1 MGDDAISI
9 LGAIALFRIM
19 AWLSPG
25 PNMLAVLSA
34 SASNGR
40 LSGILTGLGIAFG
53 SVLWVCLAVA
63 GVSVIFATF
72 PKVVLVL
79 RFAGAAYLLWLGVK
93 ALRSAITGR
102 GGPLSLVHRKMTNW
116 TAFRT
121 GFLVTATNPKAA
133 FFYGSILTA
142 FVPAD
147 APFSLLV
154 AIVVMSGMIGIVTYT
169 LTATVF
175 SSKPVV
181 RIFEAAQRSITAV
194 LGTLFCG
201 FGLSI
206 AYDAIRRP

>member
-1 MGDDAISI
+1 MGEDAISI

-34 SASNGR
+34 SVSNGR
-40 LSGILTGLGIAFG
+40 LTGVLTGLGIAFG
-53 SVLWVCLAVA
+53 GVVWVCLAVA
-63 GVSVIFATF
+63 GVAVVFAAF
-72 PKVVLVL
+72 PNVVVVLRLV
-79 RFAGAAYLLWLGVK
+79 GAAYLLWLGFK
-93 ALRSAITGR
+93 ALRSAITGQ
-102 GGPLSLVHRKMTNW
+102 GGPFSLAQKKMSNW

-133 FFYGSILTA
+133 FFYGSIMTA

-147 APFSLLV
+147 APLSLLV
-154 AIVVMSGMIGIVTYT
+154 AIVVMSGMIGVVSYT

-175 SSKPVV
+175 SSKLVV

-194 LGTLFCG
+194 FGILFCG
-201 FGLSI
+201 FGLGI